1 MKEKT
6 YYQECCTQQGSHLYL
21 MKRSKALQIGKAKR
35 VWHQQSSFK
44 KKVKG
49 TSLSEKA
56 KVMTINIFFFKKL
69 IGKDKYTVNIGN
81 QPHKKLVRRLKY

>member
-6 YYQECCTQQGSHLYL
+6 YYQECCTQQGSHSYL
-21 MKRSKALQIGKAKR
+21 MKRSKVLQIGKAKR

-56 KVMTINIFFFKKL
+56 KVMTINIFF
-69 IGKDKYTVNIGN
+69 
-81 QPHKKLVRRLKY
+81 